1 MLTNRYI
8 PVYSY
13 NFDST
18 LGYPGEGPPTTIIS
32 YNINGAKDRLRAV
45 LLDASRARV
54 DAILLQEVHHYQDG
68 WDTTAGLGLTSMC
81 HGLGWIPFL
90 SPGTNADSKGGTAVI
105 IRRNSSNIKITENSK
120 NTTKKVLNG
129 RLTAVEVLIQGEP
142 IWLSSIYL
150 NASPQARKS
159 TLDTLDQITL
169 NIPCNSIIGGDFNC
183 VANPLLDTHRPNPYS
198 TYSNDHSRQWET
210 FAASKGWRDAY
221 RVLHKNK
228 KGEYTRYAPNLYSR
242 IDRIYIPNDA
252 SPWRINTLSTS
263 HSIFAGDASSDHLP
277 VILQIEPTLD
287 RTSTKYP
294 TRIDCELLRDSR
306 IIHKIKLVWLKAYE
320 EYPPNLHGALESFAQ
335 AKTATAHFLRQETRS
350 KRESTSTIRALEKEL
365 DTHIFLLGDSP
376 TQAALTTRERLLQK

>member
-32 YNINGAKDRLRAV
+32 YNINGAKDRLV

-90 SPGTNADSKGGTAVI
+90 SPGTNADPKGGTAVI

-120 NTTKKVLNG
+120 NTIPKILNG
-129 RLTAVEVLIQGEP
+129 RLTAVKVLIQGEP

-210 FAASKGWRDAY
+210 LTASKGWRDAY
-221 RVLHKNK
+221 RVLYKNK
-228 KGEYTRYAPNLYSR
+228 KG
-242 IDRIYIPNDA
+242 
-252 SPWRINTLSTS
+252 
-263 HSIFAGDASSDHLP
+263 
-277 VILQIEPTLD
+277 
-287 RTSTKYP
+287 
-294 TRIDCELLRDSR
+294 
-306 IIHKIKLVWLKAYE
+306 
-320 EYPPNLHGALESFAQ
+320 
-335 AKTATAHFLRQETRS
+335 
-350 KRESTSTIRALEKEL
+350 
-365 DTHIFLLGDSP
+365 
-376 TQAALTTRERLLQK
+376 